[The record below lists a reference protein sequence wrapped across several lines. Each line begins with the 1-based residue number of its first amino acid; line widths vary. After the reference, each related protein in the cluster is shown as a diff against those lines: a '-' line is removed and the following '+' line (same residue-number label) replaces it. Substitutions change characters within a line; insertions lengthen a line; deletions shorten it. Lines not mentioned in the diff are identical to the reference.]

1 MENKSNF
8 NKELFTTIA
17 LQEFLINYRRSKQ
30 EALRKQAEL
39 KKLNNSTKVDDTK
52 QIKITVEDAYQH
64 LLRANKNPEKKQ
76 ILENCKN
83 LFESD
88 STQKEVDLEI
98 ETIRN
103 DTIATKGKNP
113 TDSEV
118 AKSLIKALVDND
130 IAIEAIFNA
139 KKQGK
144 SQTEIFYIALNFV
157 ASEVFK
163 RETYDMSQL
172 PAKGL
177 LAPIKISQGK
187 TSEVV
192 SYVSFEQIQQEREKK
207 DGKIIERPTKLFKDK
222 HGNTLLIEFNGHL
235 TYGSP
240 NGNKSIRKYSITK
253 NINGIEQKYKVFTKI
268 DMQRLRSDE
277 AYRNVVI
284 HELLSPKNLNRSN
297 ADGYIGEILTESIL
311 NPRDEKLE
319 GSIYTYQ
326 ITSEHALVYDGE
338 KLEAVRTHRKQEL
351 AKEAAKQS
359 QTPTLDDEPEI

>member
-39 KKLNNSTKVDDTK
+39 KKLNDSTKVNDTK

-118 AKSLIKALVDND
+118 AKWLIKCFS
-130 IAIEAIFNA
+130 E
-139 KKQGK
+139 
-144 SQTEIFYIALNFV
+144 EIFAVN
-157 ASEVFK
+157 K
-163 RETYDMSQL
+163 RTYDMSQL